1 MKKLLAALLC
11 VVIFTLS
18 SAQAAIFPKPTAAPI
33 TSVQLNQGI
42 TLDGQYI
49 KIKSYKF
56 TNTVKQTIGRKQY
69 TWTADWGKTYLLVT
83 IDWKNVSGSTIYS
96 GLYSSGK
103 KIVYF
108 YADYSTDYHPYADS
122 SNAISLYGST
132 YYPRNYNKINP
143 SFELIGESLYNG
155 KELEIIYE
163 IQMPEEAAK
172 SNDLKLYIVDDNF
185 NTLAEC
191 ILRSSKNSKNT
202 SSNTPVKST
211 SGDTSTV
218 LQYGSS
224 SSKVIDLKKRLQE
237 LGYIGKSESTSDYFN
252 SRCKQAVESFQS
264 KNGLPVTGIADQ
276 KTLTLLYSS
285 KAKRN

>member
-11 VVIFTLS
+11 VMIFTLS

-42 TLDGQYI
+42 TLEGQYI

-69 TWTADWGKTYLLVT
+69 TWTADWGETYLLITV
-83 IDWKNVSGSTIYS
+83 DWKNVSGSTIYS
-96 GLYSSGK
+96 GFYSKGK
-103 KIVYF
+103 KMLYIN
-108 YADYSTDYHPYADS
+108 ADYSTEYHPYTDRSKS
-122 SNAISLYGST
+122 SAFYSST
-132 YYPRNYNKINP
+132 YYPSSYSKMNSLFQIN
-143 SFELIGESLYNG
+143 GESLYNG
-155 KELEIIYE
+155 KELEIIYQ
-163 IQMPEEAAK
+163 IAIPEEAAK
-172 SNDLKLYIVDDNF
+172 SNDLKLYILNDNYDII
-185 NTLAEC
+185 AEC
-191 ILRSSKNSKNT
+191 ILRSSSKSQST
-202 SSNTPVKST
+202 SSSAPVKST
-211 SGDTSTV
+211 SGDTSTL

-276 KTLTLLYSS
+276 KTLTLLYSNT
-285 KAKRN
+285 AKRK